1 MIIIFDAFKIK
12 IHQTFNIIKQM
23 KTDLLGTNSFFIDE
37 KVNFFKFENAYQ
49 IYNDQGHII
58 GYVKQKLTSGQKM
71 LRLILSKTML
81 PFLIEIRNAD
91 DELVATIIRGWTFLI
106 SRVNVL
112 DALGNDIGTIQQQFK
127 LIKPTLNVFNST
139 GTLNAKITGD
149 WKGWN
154 FVINNISGSQ
164 IGIITKK
171 WNGVMKEIFTT
182 ADKYNLTVDPIYS
195 SKEHKIVL
203 LASAISIDMIFKE
216 KE

>member
-1 MIIIFDAFKIK
+1 
-12 IHQTFNIIKQM
+12 M
-23 KTDLLGTNSFFIDE
+23 KTDLLETNSFFIDE

-91 DELVATIIRGWTFLI
+91 DELEATIIRGWTFLI

>member
-12 IHQTFNIIKQM
+12 IYQTFNIIKQM
-23 KTDLLGTNSFFIDE
+23 KTDLLETNSFFIDE

-91 DELVATIIRGWTFLI
+91 DELEATIIRGWTFLI